1 MVCITNIVTWNDFAS
16 KSVNFYIVSCLFFT
30 SYSVRSLQHYDH
42 IRPFCMSYFQKGV
55 NPLDSVIQNHSWKD
69 QPPLDAPL
77 PVALR
82 YFYISQS
89 AAQIKV
95 DNNKEELLWFVDVY
109 YSAPELARR
118 LFITTDCSSLNL
130 YPSRDW
136 GLTSLS
142 CLVYRSC
149 ADSRGYPRFIGIK
162 CIIRGSAWVL
172 RHF

>member
-1 MVCITNIVTWNDFAS
+1 
-16 KSVNFYIVSCLFFT
+16 
-30 SYSVRSLQHYDH
+30 
-42 IRPFCMSYFQKGV
+42 MSYFQKGV
-55 NPLDSVIQNHSWKD
+55 VNPLDSVFQNHSWKD

-109 YSAPELARR
+109 YSAPELARP

-130 YPSRDW
+130 YPSAR
-136 GLTSLS
+136 LNVSLVWS
-142 CLVYRSC
+142 IVRVPTAGDTLDLS
-149 ADSRGYPRFIGIK
+149 
-162 CIIRGSAWVL
+162 GSNVS
-172 RHF
+172 